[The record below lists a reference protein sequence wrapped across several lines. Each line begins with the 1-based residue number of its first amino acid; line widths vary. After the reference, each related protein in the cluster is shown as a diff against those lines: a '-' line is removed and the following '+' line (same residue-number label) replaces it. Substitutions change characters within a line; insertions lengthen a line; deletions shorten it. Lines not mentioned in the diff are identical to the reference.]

1 MIDKVC
7 KQEQVTPIQ
16 AKVVNYES
24 SMMKTR
30 GLETDKENIQM
41 NKLKKKKQM
50 FNLNI
55 LTLTKFPQIIKKL
68 PILQLS
74 FFIHFVF
81 YL

>member
-16 AKVVNYES
+16 AKVENYES

-41 NKLKKKKQM
+41 NKLKKKKQ
-50 FNLNI
+50 L
-55 LTLTKFPQIIKKL
+55 
-68 PILQLS
+68 LQN
-74 FFIHFVF
+74 VN
-81 YL
+81 